1 MEAAA
6 ATLPLLLVL
15 LMAVALP
22 APSHGWG
29 VDGHLMVC
37 QIAQG
42 RLSGAAAA
50 AVRDLLPSY
59 AGNNLSSLCSW
70 ADDVKFRYHW
80 SSPLHYIDTPDD
92 LCTYSYDRDCKDE
105 DGVEGRCV
113 AGAINNYTS
122 QLLTYGRSSA
132 TQYNLTQALL
142 FLSHFIGDIHQPL
155 HVGFTSDRGG
165 NTIDVHWYTRK
176 TVLHHVWDAS
186 IIQTAEDDYYSDG
199 VADYIDTL
207 TKNIT
212 GAWSEQVPSWEE
224 CGKNQTACPDIYASE
239 SIAAACDWAYKGVD
253 QDSTL
258 EDAYFSS
265 RLPVVNLRLAQG
277 GVRLAA
283 TLNRIF
289 G

>member
-1 MEAAA
+1 MQAPSPLLLL
-6 ATLPLLLVL
+6 LPLLLFS
-15 LMAVALP
+15 ALP
-22 APSHGWG
+22 APSLGWG
-29 VDGHLMVC
+29 VDGHLMIC

-50 AVRDLLPSY
+50 AAKDLLPSY
-59 AGNNLSSLCSW
+59 AGGNLSSVCSW
-70 ADDVKFRYHW
+70 ADDVKFRYRW
-80 SSPLHYIDTPDD
+80 SAQLHYIDTPDG
-92 LCTYSYDRDCKDE
+92 LCNYSYDRDCKDE
-105 DGVEGRCV
+105 EGVKGRCV

-132 TQYNLTQALL
+132 AAQYNLTQALL
-142 FLSHFIGDIHQPL
+142 FLSHFIGDIHLPL
-155 HVGFTSDRGG
+155 HVGFTSDKGG
-165 NTIDVHWYTRK
+165 NTVDVHWYRRK
-176 TVLHHVWDAS
+176 TVLHHVWDDN
-186 IIQTAEDDYYSDG
+186 IIETAEDDFYGDG
-199 VADYIDTL
+199 VADFIDIL

-212 GAWSEQVPSWEE
+212 GEWSDQVPSWEE
-224 CGKNQTACPDIYASE
+224 CGKNQTACPDIYATE
-239 SIAAACDWAYKGVD
+239 SIAAACDWAYKGVKD
-253 QDSTL
+253 DSTL